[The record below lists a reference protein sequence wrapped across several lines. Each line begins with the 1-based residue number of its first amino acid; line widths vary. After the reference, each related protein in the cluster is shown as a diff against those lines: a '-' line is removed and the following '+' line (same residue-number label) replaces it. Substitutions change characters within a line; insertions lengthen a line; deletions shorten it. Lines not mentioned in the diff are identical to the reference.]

1 MSAKL
6 NVDIVAQ
13 LKEFNKSMTELKSE
27 VNDVNKSI
35 SQSNDETVKSTKK
48 MGSAFSEVGKTMAA
62 VFTVDLLVN
71 LGKKILDTTVEFQ
84 KMEAV
89 LTTALG
95 SN

>member
-35 SQSNDETVKSTKK
+35 SQSNEETTKSTKK
-48 MGSAFSEVGKTMAA
+48 MGSAFADVGKTMAA

-71 LGKKILDTTVEFQ
+71 LGKKNPRYYRRIPKDGGGFNDR
-84 KMEAV
+84 
-89 LTTALG
+89 
-95 SN
+95 SR